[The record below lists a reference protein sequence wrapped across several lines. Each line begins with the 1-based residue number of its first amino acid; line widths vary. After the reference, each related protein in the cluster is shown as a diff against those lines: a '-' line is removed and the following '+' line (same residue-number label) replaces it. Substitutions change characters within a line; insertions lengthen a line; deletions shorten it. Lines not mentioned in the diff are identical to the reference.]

1 MTFTLLSGFRDDNMS
16 PTYLLKI
23 CTVGAASVG
32 KTSIIVRYSTGKFR
46 EHYSPTLGTGFA
58 YKKMNLGDN
67 FVNLQIWD
75 LGSQDFLER
84 VRANYY
90 IGTQGVMFM
99 FDVTSWESLN
109 NVMDWKNEVDRN
121 VDEYQALLVANKID
135 LVDERVISTDEG
147 KEMAK
152 KLGMDYIEVSV
163 KLDKNVNE
171 AFEMISTSICESFP

>member
-1 MTFTLLSGFRDDNMS
+1 MS

-58 YKKMNLGDN
+58 FKKMKLGNN
-67 FVNLQIWD
+67 FVNAQIWD

-90 IGTQGVMFM
+90 IGTQGVIFM
-99 FDVTSWESLN
+99 FDVSSWESLN
-109 NVMDWKNEVDRN
+109 AITDWKNEVDRN
-121 VDEYQALLVANKID
+121 VDDYQSLLVANKID
-135 LVDERVISTDEG
+135 LVDERVISTNEG

-152 KLGMDYIEVSV
+152 KLGMDYLEVSV
-163 KLDKNVNE
+163 MLDKNVNK
-171 AFEMISTSICESFP
+171 AFELISTRICESFI

>member
-1 MTFTLLSGFRDDNMS
+1 LS
-16 PTYLLKI
+16 PTYLLKVV
-23 CTVGAASVG
+23 TVGTASVG
-32 KTSIIVRYSTGKFR
+32 KTSIILRYSTGVFR

-90 IGTQGVMFM
+90 IGTQGVIFM
-99 FDVTSWESLN
+99 FDVTSWETLN
-109 NVMDWKNEVDRN
+109 NVNDWKKEVDRN
-121 VDEYQALLVANKID
+121 VEEYPALLVANKID

-147 KEMAK
+147 MAMAK
-152 KLGMDYIEVSV
+152 KLGMDYLEVSV
-163 KLDKNVNE
+163 MLDKNVNE
-171 AFEMISTSICESFP
+171 AFEMISRKIFESFS

>member
-1 MTFTLLSGFRDDNMS
+1 MS
-16 PTYLLKI
+16 PTYLLKVV
-23 CTVGAASVG
+23 TVGTASVG
-32 KTSIIVRYSTGKFR
+32 KTSIILRYSTGVFR

-90 IGTQGVMFM
+90 IGTQGVIFM
-99 FDVTSWESLN
+99 FDVTSWETLN
-109 NVMDWKNEVDRN
+109 NVNDWKKEVDRN
-121 VDEYQALLVANKID
+121 VEEYPALLVANKID

-147 KEMAK
+147 MAMAK
-152 KLGMDYIEVSV
+152 KLGMDYLEVSV
-163 KLDKNVNE
+163 MLDKNVNE
-171 AFEMISTSICESFP
+171 AFEMISRKIFESFS